1 MVLSAKAEEKEP
13 LIIEML
19 NKRGKE
25 KMLYGQ
31 DVVKIEVGQ
40 TITWTPDSKGHNVQ
54 FVSVP
59 EGVEKVKS
67 KLSKEFSY
75 TFEQEG
81 AYLYVCTPH
90 ASMGMI
96 GVVINDAIIM
106 LVKLQREL
114 NPTLKK
120 DRTPKAI
127 ATIAKTRLRA
137 IFLTTITTVAGV
149 MPTAYGIGGYDAMLS
164 DMMLAL
170 VWGLIFGT
178 TITLFLIPAAYD
190 AELSFLSLFKRKKK

>member
-1 MVLSAKAEEKEP
+1 MKNFYLIFMLVCFMGGMVLSAKAEEKEP

-31 DVVKIEVGQ
+31 DVAKIDVGQ

-59 EGVEKVKS
+59 KGVEKVKS
-67 KLSKEFSY
+67 KLSKELSY

-81 AYLYVCTPH
+81 VYLYVCTPH

-96 GVVINDAIIM
+96 GVVVVGDSDVNLDEV
-106 LVKLQREL
+106 LGYKFRGKS
-114 NPTLKK
+114 KK
-120 DRTPKAI
+120 KFKK
-127 ATIAKTRLRA
+127 IAK
-137 IFLTTITTVAGV
+137 
-149 MPTAYGIGGYDAMLS
+149 
-164 DMMLAL
+164 
-170 VWGLIFGT
+170 
-178 TITLFLIPAAYD
+178 
-190 AELSFLSLFKRKKK
+190 SLEGA

>member
-1 MVLSAKAEEKEP
+1 MKLYLILIVACFMGGMVLSAKAEEKEP

-19 NKRGKE
+19 NKRGKD

-31 DVVKIEVGQ
+31 DVARVEVGQ
-40 TITWTPDSKGHNVQ
+40 TITWTPESKGHNVQ

-81 AYLYVCTPH
+81 VYLYVCTPH

-96 GVVINDAIIM
+96 GMVI
-106 LVKLQREL
+106 VGE
-114 NPTLKK
+114 
-120 DRTPKAI
+120 
-127 ATIAKTRLRA
+127 
-137 IFLTTITTVAGV
+137 
-149 MPTAYGIGGYDAMLS
+149 S
-164 DMMLAL
+164 DVNLDEAL
-170 VWGLIFGT
+170 DYKFRGK
-178 TITLFLIPAAYD
+178 
-190 AELSFLSLFKRKKK
+190 SKKKFKKIVKSLEDV

>member
-1 MVLSAKAEEKEP
+1 MKNFYLIFMLVCFMGGMVLSAKAEEKEP

-31 DVVKIEVGQ
+31 DIAKVDVGQ

-81 AYLYVCTPH
+81 VYLYVCTPH

-96 GVVINDAIIM
+96 GVVVVGDSDVNLDEV
-106 LVKLQREL
+106 LDYKFRGKS
-114 NPTLKK
+114 KK
-120 DRTPKAI
+120 KFKK
-127 ATIAKTRLRA
+127 IAK
-137 IFLTTITTVAGV
+137 
-149 MPTAYGIGGYDAMLS
+149 
-164 DMMLAL
+164 
-170 VWGLIFGT
+170 
-178 TITLFLIPAAYD
+178 
-190 AELSFLSLFKRKKK
+190 SLEG

>member
-1 MVLSAKAEEKEP
+1 MKNFYLIFMLVCFMGGMVLSAKAEEKEP

-31 DVVKIEVGQ
+31 DVVKIDVGQ

-81 AYLYVCTPH
+81 VYLYVCTPH

-96 GVVINDAIIM
+96 GVVVVGESDVNLDE
-106 LVKLQREL
+106 VL
-114 NPTLKK
+114 NYKFRGKSKK
-120 DRTPKAI
+120 KFKK
-127 ATIAKTRLRA
+127 IAK
-137 IFLTTITTVAGV
+137 
-149 MPTAYGIGGYDAMLS
+149 
-164 DMMLAL
+164 
-170 VWGLIFGT
+170 
-178 TITLFLIPAAYD
+178 
-190 AELSFLSLFKRKKK
+190 SLEDV

>member
-1 MVLSAKAEEKEP
+1 MKNFYLIFMLVCFMGGMVLSAKAEEKEP

-31 DVVKIEVGQ
+31 DVARVDVGQ

-81 AYLYVCTPH
+81 VYLYVCTPH

-96 GVVINDAIIM
+96 GMVI
-106 LVKLQREL
+106 VGE
-114 NPTLKK
+114 
-120 DRTPKAI
+120 
-127 ATIAKTRLRA
+127 
-137 IFLTTITTVAGV
+137 
-149 MPTAYGIGGYDAMLS
+149 S
-164 DMMLAL
+164 DVNLDEVL
-170 VWGLIFGT
+170 DYKFRGK
-178 TITLFLIPAAYD
+178 
-190 AELSFLSLFKRKKK
+190 SKKKFKKIVKSLEDV

>member
-1 MVLSAKAEEKEP
+1 MKNFYLIFMLVCFMGGMVLSAKAEEKEP

-31 DVVKIEVGQ
+31 DVARVEVGQ

-81 AYLYVCTPH
+81 VYLYVCTPH

-96 GVVINDAIIM
+96 GVVVVGDSDVNLDEV
-106 LVKLQREL
+106 LDYKFRGKS
-114 NPTLKK
+114 KK
-120 DRTPKAI
+120 KFKK
-127 ATIAKTRLRA
+127 IAK
-137 IFLTTITTVAGV
+137 
-149 MPTAYGIGGYDAMLS
+149 
-164 DMMLAL
+164 
-170 VWGLIFGT
+170 
-178 TITLFLIPAAYD
+178 
-190 AELSFLSLFKRKKK
+190 SLEDV

>member
-1 MVLSAKAEEKEP
+1 MRNFYLIFMFVCFMGGMILSAKAEEKEP

-81 AYLYVCTPH
+81 VYLYVCTPH
-90 ASMGMI
+90 ATMGMI
-96 GVVINDAIIM
+96 GMVI
-106 LVKLQREL
+106 VGE
-114 NPTLKK
+114 
-120 DRTPKAI
+120 
-127 ATIAKTRLRA
+127 
-137 IFLTTITTVAGV
+137 
-149 MPTAYGIGGYDAMLS
+149 S
-164 DMMLAL
+164 DVNLDEVL
-170 VWGLIFGT
+170 DYKFRGK
-178 TITLFLIPAAYD
+178 
-190 AELSFLSLFKRKKK
+190 SKKKFTKIVKSLEDV

>member
-1 MVLSAKAEEKEP
+1 MKNFYLIFMLVCFMGGMVLSAKAEEKEP

-31 DVVKIEVGQ
+31 DVAKIDVGQ

-59 EGVEKVKS
+59 KGVEKVKS

-81 AYLYVCTPH
+81 VYLYVCTPH

-96 GVVINDAIIM
+96 GVV
-106 LVKLQREL
+106 VVGE
-114 NPTLKK
+114 
-120 DRTPKAI
+120 
-127 ATIAKTRLRA
+127 
-137 IFLTTITTVAGV
+137 
-149 MPTAYGIGGYDAMLS
+149 S
-164 DMMLAL
+164 DVNLDEVL
-170 VWGLIFGT
+170 DYKFRGK
-178 TITLFLIPAAYD
+178 
-190 AELSFLSLFKRKKK
+190 SKKKFKKIVKSLEGA

>member
-1 MVLSAKAEEKEP
+1 MRNFYLIFMLVCFMGGMVLSAKAEEKEP

-81 AYLYVCTPH
+81 VYLYVCTPH

-96 GVVINDAIIM
+96 GMVI
-106 LVKLQREL
+106 VGE
-114 NPTLKK
+114 
-120 DRTPKAI
+120 
-127 ATIAKTRLRA
+127 
-137 IFLTTITTVAGV
+137 
-149 MPTAYGIGGYDAMLS
+149 S
-164 DMMLAL
+164 DVNLDEVL
-170 VWGLIFGT
+170 DYKFRGK
-178 TITLFLIPAAYD
+178 
-190 AELSFLSLFKRKKK
+190 SKKKFKKIVKSLEDV

>member
-1 MVLSAKAEEKEP
+1 MRNFYLIFMLVCFMGGMVLSAKAEEKEP

-31 DVVKIEVGQ
+31 DVARVDVGQ

-81 AYLYVCTPH
+81 VYLYVCTPH

-96 GVVINDAIIM
+96 GVVVVGESDVNLDE
-106 LVKLQREL
+106 VL
-114 NPTLKK
+114 NYKFRGKSKK
-120 DRTPKAI
+120 KFKK
-127 ATIAKTRLRA
+127 IAK
-137 IFLTTITTVAGV
+137 
-149 MPTAYGIGGYDAMLS
+149 
-164 DMMLAL
+164 
-170 VWGLIFGT
+170 
-178 TITLFLIPAAYD
+178 
-190 AELSFLSLFKRKKK
+190 SLEDV

>member
-1 MVLSAKAEEKEP
+1 MRNFYLIFMIVCFMGGMVLSAKAEEKEP

-31 DVVKIEVGQ
+31 DVARVEVGQ
-40 TITWTPDSKGHNVQ
+40 TVTWTPDSKGHNVQ

-96 GVVINDAIIM
+96 GMVI
-106 LVKLQREL
+106 VGE
-114 NPTLKK
+114 
-120 DRTPKAI
+120 
-127 ATIAKTRLRA
+127 
-137 IFLTTITTVAGV
+137 
-149 MPTAYGIGGYDAMLS
+149 S
-164 DMMLAL
+164 DVNLDEVL
-170 VWGLIFGT
+170 DYKFRGK
-178 TITLFLIPAAYD
+178 
-190 AELSFLSLFKRKKK
+190 SKKKFKKIVKSLEDV

>member
-1 MVLSAKAEEKEP
+1 MRNFYLIFMLVCFMGGMVLSAKAEEKEP

-31 DVVKIEVGQ
+31 DVAKIDVGQ

-96 GVVINDAIIM
+96 GVVVVGESDVNLDEV
-106 LVKLQREL
+106 LDYKFRGKS
-114 NPTLKK
+114 KK
-120 DRTPKAI
+120 KFKK
-127 ATIAKTRLRA
+127 IAK
-137 IFLTTITTVAGV
+137 
-149 MPTAYGIGGYDAMLS
+149 
-164 DMMLAL
+164 
-170 VWGLIFGT
+170 LIE
-178 TITLFLIPAAYD
+178 D
-190 AELSFLSLFKRKKK
+190 V

>member
-1 MVLSAKAEEKEP
+1 MKNVYLIFMLVCFMGGMVLSAKAEEKEP

-19 NKRGKE
+19 NKRGKD

-31 DVVKIEVGQ
+31 DVARIDVGQ

-67 KLSKEFSY
+67 KLSQEFSY

-81 AYLYVCTPH
+81 VYLYVCTPH

-96 GVVINDAIIM
+96 GVVVVGESDVNLDEV
-106 LVKLQREL
+106 LDYKFRGKS
-114 NPTLKK
+114 KK
-120 DRTPKAI
+120 KFKK
-127 ATIAKTRLRA
+127 IAK
-137 IFLTTITTVAGV
+137 
-149 MPTAYGIGGYDAMLS
+149 
-164 DMMLAL
+164 
-170 VWGLIFGT
+170 
-178 TITLFLIPAAYD
+178 
-190 AELSFLSLFKRKKK
+190 SLEDV

>member
-1 MVLSAKAEEKEP
+1 MRNFYLIFMLVCFMGGMVLSAKAEEKEP

-19 NKRGKE
+19 NKRDKE

-31 DVVKIEVGQ
+31 DVVKIDVGQ

-81 AYLYVCTPH
+81 VYLYVCTPH

-96 GVVINDAIIM
+96 GMVIVGESDVNLDEVLDYKFRGKSKNCLLYTSDAA
-106 LVKLQREL
+106 
-114 NPTLKK
+114 
-120 DRTPKAI
+120 D
-127 ATIAKTRLRA
+127 
-137 IFLTTITTVAGV
+137 
-149 MPTAYGIGGYDAMLS
+149 D
-164 DMMLAL
+164 
-170 VWGLIFGT
+170 
-178 TITLFLIPAAYD
+178 
-190 AELSFLSLFKRKKK
+190 

>member
-1 MVLSAKAEEKEP
+1 MKNFYLIFMLVCFMGGMVLSAKAEEKEP

-31 DVVKIEVGQ
+31 DVVKIDVGQ
-40 TITWTPDSKGHNVQ
+40 TITWTPNSKGHNVQ

-81 AYLYVCTPH
+81 VYLYVCTPH

-96 GVVINDAIIM
+96 GVVVVGDSDVNLDEV
-106 LVKLQREL
+106 LDYKFRGKS
-114 NPTLKK
+114 KK
-120 DRTPKAI
+120 KFKK
-127 ATIAKTRLRA
+127 IAK
-137 IFLTTITTVAGV
+137 
-149 MPTAYGIGGYDAMLS
+149 
-164 DMMLAL
+164 
-170 VWGLIFGT
+170 
-178 TITLFLIPAAYD
+178 
-190 AELSFLSLFKRKKK
+190 SLEG

>member
-1 MVLSAKAEEKEP
+1 MKNFYLIFMLVCFMGGMVLSAKAEEKEP

-31 DVVKIEVGQ
+31 DVARVDVGQ

-81 AYLYVCTPH
+81 VYLYVCTPH

-96 GVVINDAIIM
+96 GVVVVGESDVNLDE
-106 LVKLQREL
+106 VL
-114 NPTLKK
+114 NYKFRGKSKK
-120 DRTPKAI
+120 KFKK
-127 ATIAKTRLRA
+127 IAK
-137 IFLTTITTVAGV
+137 
-149 MPTAYGIGGYDAMLS
+149 
-164 DMMLAL
+164 
-170 VWGLIFGT
+170 
-178 TITLFLIPAAYD
+178 
-190 AELSFLSLFKRKKK
+190 SLEDV

>member
-1 MVLSAKAEEKEP
+1 MLVCFMGGMVLSAKAEEKEP

-25 KMLYGQ
+25 KMLYSQ
-31 DVVKIEVGQ
+31 DVARVEVGQ

-75 TFEQEG
+75 IFEQEG
-81 AYLYVCTPH
+81 VYLYVCTPH

-96 GVVINDAIIM
+96 GVVVVGDSDINLDEV
-106 LVKLQREL
+106 LDYKFRGKS
-114 NPTLKK
+114 KK
-120 DRTPKAI
+120 KFKK
-127 ATIAKTRLRA
+127 IAK
-137 IFLTTITTVAGV
+137 
-149 MPTAYGIGGYDAMLS
+149 
-164 DMMLAL
+164 
-170 VWGLIFGT
+170 
-178 TITLFLIPAAYD
+178 
-190 AELSFLSLFKRKKK
+190 SLEG

>member
-1 MVLSAKAEEKEP
+1 MKNFYLIFILVCFMGGMVLSAKAEEKEP

-31 DVVKIEVGQ
+31 DVAKIDVGQ

-81 AYLYVCTPH
+81 VYLYVCTPH

-96 GVVINDAIIM
+96 GVVVVGDSDVNLDEV
-106 LVKLQREL
+106 LDYKFRGKS
-114 NPTLKK
+114 KK
-120 DRTPKAI
+120 KFKK
-127 ATIAKTRLRA
+127 IAK
-137 IFLTTITTVAGV
+137 
-149 MPTAYGIGGYDAMLS
+149 
-164 DMMLAL
+164 
-170 VWGLIFGT
+170 
-178 TITLFLIPAAYD
+178 
-190 AELSFLSLFKRKKK
+190 SLEG

>member
-1 MVLSAKAEEKEP
+1 MRNFYLIFMLVCFMGGMVLSAKAEEKEP

-81 AYLYVCTPH
+81 VYLYVCTPH

-96 GVVINDAIIM
+96 GVVVVGDSDVNLDEV
-106 LVKLQREL
+106 LDYKFRGKS
-114 NPTLKK
+114 KK
-120 DRTPKAI
+120 KFKK
-127 ATIAKTRLRA
+127 IAKSLE
-137 IFLTTITTVAGV
+137 GV
-149 MPTAYGIGGYDAMLS
+149 
-164 DMMLAL
+164 
-170 VWGLIFGT
+170 
-178 TITLFLIPAAYD
+178 
-190 AELSFLSLFKRKKK
+190 

>member
-1 MVLSAKAEEKEP
+1 MKNFYLIFMIVCFMGGMVLSAKAEEKEP

-31 DVVKIEVGQ
+31 DVARVEVGQ
-40 TITWTPDSKGHNVQ
+40 TVTWTPDSKGHNVQ

-67 KLSKEFSY
+67 KLSKEVSY

-81 AYLYVCTPH
+81 VYLYVCTPH

-96 GVVINDAIIM
+96 GMVI
-106 LVKLQREL
+106 VGE
-114 NPTLKK
+114 
-120 DRTPKAI
+120 
-127 ATIAKTRLRA
+127 
-137 IFLTTITTVAGV
+137 
-149 MPTAYGIGGYDAMLS
+149 S
-164 DMMLAL
+164 DVNLDEVL
-170 VWGLIFGT
+170 DYKFRGK
-178 TITLFLIPAAYD
+178 
-190 AELSFLSLFKRKKK
+190 SKKKFKKIVKSLEDV

>member
-1 MVLSAKAEEKEP
+1 MKLYLILIVACFMGGMVLSAKAEEKEP
-13 LIIEML
+13 LVIEML

-31 DVVKIEVGQ
+31 DVARVEVGQ
-40 TITWTPDSKGHNVQ
+40 TVTWTPKSKGHNVQ

-81 AYLYVCTPH
+81 VYLYVCTPH

-96 GVVINDAIIM
+96 GMVI
-106 LVKLQREL
+106 VGE
-114 NPTLKK
+114 
-120 DRTPKAI
+120 
-127 ATIAKTRLRA
+127 
-137 IFLTTITTVAGV
+137 
-149 MPTAYGIGGYDAMLS
+149 S
-164 DMMLAL
+164 DVNLDEVL
-170 VWGLIFGT
+170 DYKFRGK
-178 TITLFLIPAAYD
+178 
-190 AELSFLSLFKRKKK
+190 SKKKFKKILKSLEG

>member
-1 MVLSAKAEEKEP
+1 MKNFYLIFMLVCFMGGMVLSAKAEEKEP

-19 NKRGKE
+19 NKRDKE
-25 KMLYGQ
+25 KMLYSQ
-31 DVVKIEVGQ
+31 DVARVEVGQ
-40 TITWTPDSKGHNVQ
+40 TIIWTPNSKGHNVQ

-96 GVVINDAIIM
+96 GVVIVGNTPSDIN
-106 LVKLQREL
+106 LDEVKKYKFRG
-114 NPTLKK
+114 K
-120 DRTPKAI
+120 
-127 ATIAKTRLRA
+127 
-137 IFLTTITTVAGV
+137 
-149 MPTAYGIGGYDAMLS
+149 S
-164 DMMLAL
+164 
-170 VWGLIFGT
+170 
-178 TITLFLIPAAYD
+178 
-190 AELSFLSLFKRKKK
+190 KKKFKKILKLLEDV

>member
-1 MVLSAKAEEKEP
+1 MKLYLILIVACFMGGMVLSAKAEEKEP

-19 NKRGKE
+19 NKRGKD

-31 DVVKIEVGQ
+31 DVARVEVGQ

-81 AYLYVCTPH
+81 VYLYVCTPH

-96 GVVINDAIIM
+96 GMVI
-106 LVKLQREL
+106 VGE
-114 NPTLKK
+114 
-120 DRTPKAI
+120 
-127 ATIAKTRLRA
+127 
-137 IFLTTITTVAGV
+137 
-149 MPTAYGIGGYDAMLS
+149 S
-164 DMMLAL
+164 DVNLDEVL
-170 VWGLIFGT
+170 DYKFRGK
-178 TITLFLIPAAYD
+178 
-190 AELSFLSLFKRKKK
+190 SKKKFKKILKSLEG

>member
-1 MVLSAKAEEKEP
+1 MRNFYLIFMFVCFMGGMVLSAKAEEKEP

-31 DVVKIEVGQ
+31 DVARVEVGQ
-40 TITWTPDSKGHNVQ
+40 TVTWTPDSKGHNVQ

-81 AYLYVCTPH
+81 VYLYVCTPH

-96 GVVINDAIIM
+96 GMVI
-106 LVKLQREL
+106 VGE
-114 NPTLKK
+114 
-120 DRTPKAI
+120 
-127 ATIAKTRLRA
+127 
-137 IFLTTITTVAGV
+137 
-149 MPTAYGIGGYDAMLS
+149 S
-164 DMMLAL
+164 DVNLDEAL
-170 VWGLIFGT
+170 DYKFRGK
-178 TITLFLIPAAYD
+178 
-190 AELSFLSLFKRKKK
+190 SKKKFKKIVKSLEGA

>member
-1 MVLSAKAEEKEP
+1 MKNFYLIFMLVCFMGGMVLSAKAEEKEP

-19 NKRGKE
+19 NKRGKD

-31 DVVKIEVGQ
+31 DVARIDVGQ

-67 KLSKEFSY
+67 KLSQEFSY

-81 AYLYVCTPH
+81 VYLYVCTPH

-96 GVVINDAIIM
+96 GMVI
-106 LVKLQREL
+106 VGE
-114 NPTLKK
+114 
-120 DRTPKAI
+120 
-127 ATIAKTRLRA
+127 
-137 IFLTTITTVAGV
+137 
-149 MPTAYGIGGYDAMLS
+149 S
-164 DMMLAL
+164 DVNLDEVL
-170 VWGLIFGT
+170 DYKFRGK
-178 TITLFLIPAAYD
+178 
-190 AELSFLSLFKRKKK
+190 SKKKFKKIVKSLEDV

>member
-1 MVLSAKAEEKEP
+1 MKLYLILIVACFMGGMVLSAKAEEKEP

-19 NKRGKE
+19 NKRGKD

-31 DVVKIEVGQ
+31 DVARVEVGQ
-40 TITWTPDSKGHNVQ
+40 TIIWTPESKGHNVQ

-81 AYLYVCTPH
+81 VYLYVCTPH

-96 GVVINDAIIM
+96 GMVI
-106 LVKLQREL
+106 VGE
-114 NPTLKK
+114 
-120 DRTPKAI
+120 
-127 ATIAKTRLRA
+127 
-137 IFLTTITTVAGV
+137 
-149 MPTAYGIGGYDAMLS
+149 S
-164 DMMLAL
+164 DVNLDEAL
-170 VWGLIFGT
+170 DYKFRGK
-178 TITLFLIPAAYD
+178 
-190 AELSFLSLFKRKKK
+190 SKKKFKKIVKSLEDA